1 MRKQSLFA
9 IALAFTAAPA
19 LANEILQAN
28 PGPQNNGGGA
38 TWAIFFDLEASSQDL
53 TVTALRTASL
63 AAAGA
68 PFSIDVWVRSG
79 TALGGPVA
87 TGPGSDPSG
96 WTLLG
101 NAPAMQGPEASGISE
116 IIDIPEIEM
125 QAGDQV
131 GVALVFRDAAPA
143 YFGIGTPP
151 YGTYADANLTLTTGD
166 VRSQPFTTGGNFFSS
181 RELVGELH
189 YTTGAPTCPADL
201 NGDGV
206 VDADD
211 FFLFLQLFADGDTRA
226 DINGDG
232 VIDADDFFEYLA
244 LFAAGC

>member
-9 IALAFTAAPA
+9 MALAFTAAPA
-19 LANEILQAN
+19 LSNEILQAN
-28 PGPQNNGGGA
+28 PGPQNNSGA
-38 TWAIFFDLEASSQDL
+38 PDWAILFDLQAGSQDL
-53 TVTALRTASL
+53 TVTAMRTASL
-63 AAAGA
+63 SPAGT

-79 TALGGPVA
+79 TALGGPA
-87 TGPGSDPSG
+87 TAGPGSDPSG

-101 NAPAMQGPEASGISE
+101 NAPATQGPQASGISE
-116 IIDIPEIEM
+116 IIDIPDIEM

-131 GVALVFRDAAPA
+131 GVALVFREVGPA
-143 YFGIGTPP
+143 YFGTFSPP

-166 VRSQPFTTGGNFFSS
+166 ARSAPFTPGGNFFSS

-211 FFLFLQLFADGDTRA
+211 FFLFLQLFADGDPRA
-226 DINGDG
+226 DFNNDG
-232 VIDADDFFEYLA
+232 VIDADDFFAFLNA
-244 LFAAGC
+244 FAVGC